1 MSAFRAA
8 NILGAILGATAALI
22 QEFSLQTLLFSQQYG
37 FPRTTQPKPRSAAIL
52 GTIACYFMFL
62 VLFFVYGLDK
72 KLDQWLKLQGTTT
85 SPTPAPP
92 TPPPSSTLPTYTLTP
107 TEQLAILK
115 LRNDEM
121 QERIYQLRDV
131 DGTCA
136 WERKNAFEDWSNA
149 CANYVASTNA
159 DEEEYLLQ
167 KVDLAQTTYHALVKQ
182 YRGVH
187 ARLGAL
193 EKAQEEIKVKIREL
207 GEEEVGVEEEG
218 EAATDL

>member
-1 MSAFRAA
+1 MSGVRVAI
-8 NILGAILGATAALI
+8 ILGAILGAIAGLI
-22 QEFSLQTLLFSQQYG
+22 EQFSPQTLLFFQRYS
-37 FPRTTQPKPRSAAIL
+37 FPRMTQPKPRSAQDLDNMSDILVAICL
-52 GTIACYFMFL
+52 FIFY
-62 VLFFVYGLDK
+62 VLFFVFGLDK
-72 KLDQWLKLQGTTT
+72 KLDQWLMELRGTTT

-92 TPPPSSTLPTYTLTP
+92 TPKPSCTLPTYTLTP
-107 TEQLAILK
+107 AEELALLK
-115 LRNDEM
+115 IRNDEM

-131 DGTCA
+131 DGTCV

-159 DEEEYLLQ
+159 DEDEYRLQ

-207 GEEEVGVEEEG
+207 GEEEVEVEEQ
-218 EAATDL
+218 